1 MLPLSRKAMV
11 SRDPSRVRIIIRAE
25 LHPREEPLFS
35 LARGKCRSSTSKPLL
50 RISHQYAAQPGLLKL
65 ARLWAGGMA
74 RQAAVPQP
82 MTVQSSGP
90 TRGKRELIAG
100 GPLPSAHVCEVC
112 VYMHAKQVQ

>member
-25 LHPREEPLFS
+25 LHPREDPSFHWPVESAGHQQVNPF
-35 LARGKCRSSTSKPLL
+35 
-50 RISHQYAAQPGLLKL
+50 SHQYAAQPGLLKL

-90 TRGKRELIAG
+90 TRGKRELISG